1 MALLRRR
8 IVAFGTRVRHEYLL
22 LSGTWHEQTISRASG
37 VKLFLCCY
45 GNSNRYPQNILC
57 ECPLVAAAGAPIPY
71 QTLAAASLRG
81 LSSQRCIKTNKD
93 AAGHAI
99 GQLGSLCSPPA
110 GGDVLHPLKGS
121 TPHKPSHPYLYCAA
135 CVLPIPSLPH
145 PPPSSGPGEPFC
157 GCLRENDSISS
168 LHRTKKCRKG
178 PRLSAP
184 PRNEKHPRLPALLA
198 EAHLRAG
205 GCVPQVRPLQELPR
219 PRCTFAAC
227 AADSD
232 FSPRQAKLDP

>member
-1 MALLRRR
+1 M
-8 IVAFGTRVRHEYLL
+8 
-22 LSGTWHEQTISRASG
+22 
-37 VKLFLCCY
+37 
-45 GNSNRYPQNILC
+45 
-57 ECPLVAAAGAPIPY
+57 AAAGAQIPY